1 MGCLFIIHTQGIYAR
16 KSKNKHG
23 NPRRRIKLKRL
34 KTGQDRKE
42 KLNGTERKEQSNMKK
57 IKKQRKGKKK
67 IY

>member
-42 KLNGTERKEQSNMKK
+42 KLNGTENYEL
-57 IKKQRKGKKK
+57 IA
-67 IY
+67 